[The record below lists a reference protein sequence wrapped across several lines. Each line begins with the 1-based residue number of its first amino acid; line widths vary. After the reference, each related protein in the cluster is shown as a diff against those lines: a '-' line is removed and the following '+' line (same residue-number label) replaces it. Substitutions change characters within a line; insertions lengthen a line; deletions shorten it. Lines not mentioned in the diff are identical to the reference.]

1 MKYKNFSHCLKE
13 TWTNEGIKGLFSG
26 YIAYVPRTFLSSA
39 LLFTVY
45 ERTYKFLKN
54 KNFSQKL

>member
-13 TWTNEGIKGLFSG
+13 TWTKEGYAGLFSG

-45 ERTYKFLKN
+45 ERTYKYLK
-54 KNFSQKL
+54 S